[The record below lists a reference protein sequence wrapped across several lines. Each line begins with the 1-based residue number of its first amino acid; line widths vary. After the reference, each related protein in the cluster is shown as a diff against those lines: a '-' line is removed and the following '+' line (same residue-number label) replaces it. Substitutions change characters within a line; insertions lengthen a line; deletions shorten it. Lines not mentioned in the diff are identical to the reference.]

1 MVIDHEP
8 IHPCIIGLCCMCVV
22 CSFGCCDSVVPV
34 SNIQIPAGN
43 SIGVLKQSYYT
54 NLIKKKEK
62 NKKKQYINF

>member
-54 NLIKKKEK
+54 NLI
-62 NKKKQYINF
+62 